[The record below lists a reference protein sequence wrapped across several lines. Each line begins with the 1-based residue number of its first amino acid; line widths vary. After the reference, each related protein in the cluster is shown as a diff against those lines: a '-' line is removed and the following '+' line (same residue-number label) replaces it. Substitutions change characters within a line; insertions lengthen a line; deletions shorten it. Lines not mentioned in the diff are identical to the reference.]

1 MRNRRFVFDR
11 KNKTLTH
18 TKYRRVSEKQM
29 DFLLFMGK
37 FYHNF
42 QESLKMRAEEEWR
55 EKQVEIR

>member
-1 MRNRRFVFDR
+1 MFDR

-55 EKQVEIR
+55 ERQVEIR